1 MKVVIYA
8 RYSCEKQ
15 TEQSIEGQVRECREF
30 ADKHDMTIVD
40 TYIDRAI
47 SGTSTAHRDAFL
59 KMIADAEC
67 HLFDGI
73 LVYKIDR
80 FARNRYDSA
89 IYKARLKKIGIKI
102 FYAKEN
108 IPDGPEGI
116 IMESLLEGMAEY
128 YSAELSQ
135 KIKRGMRENALKGK
149 VTGGAVALGYK
160 IGPDK
165 RYEIDEEK
173 ADIVRHIF
181 QSYASGKRV
190 ADICRELNAL
200 GIRTSRGA
208 EFNKNSLRTMLHNEK
223 YIGVYKCQD
232 IRLEDMIPPIISK
245 ELFQQVQD
253 LLEKNKKAPAS
264 AKAKVDYM
272 LSGKAYC
279 GKCGMGL
286 VGESGNSKSGM
297 HYYYKCAKRKRGQ
310 GCDKETVRKSDLEN
324 LVAEEVINVVLRPE
338 KIREIAERCEAL
350 QKKIHF
356 DHPEV
361 RMIEKQLAQTK
372 KSLHNLM
379 QAIEQG
385 VFTKTTKCRLEEL
398 ENQQE
403 TLEYELLQAKEKETL
418 ENQGLTADQIEFMLL
433 QFLPDSETEIDCE
446 KYISRI
452 IDCFV
457 HSVYLW
463 DDKCVIWLNISPEDS
478 VDKSERMQISV
489 DIANGAL
496 KKNMIYNVD
505 KDVITDRLS
514 VGEKSDLNRKSP
526 PIRVKSEQ
534 LYFADGTIA
543 LALTLETKRKR

>member
-59 KMIADAEC
+59 KMIADSERN
-67 HLFDGI
+67 LFEGI

-89 IYKARLKKIGIKI
+89 TYKAKLKKNGIKV

-108 IPDGPEGI
+108 IPEGPEGI

-135 KIKRGMRENALKGK
+135 KVKRGMRESALKGK
-149 VTGGAVALGYK
+149 VIGGTTPLGYK
-160 IGPDK
+160 IGPDH
-165 RYEIDEEK
+165 RYMIDEDK
-173 ADIVRHIF
+173 ADIVRYIF
-181 QSYASGKRV
+181 QAYAAGQRV
-190 ADICRELNAL
+190 VDICNEMNRR

-223 YIGVYKCQD
+223 YTGIYIYQD
-232 IRLEDMIPPIISK
+232 IRLEGAIPAIVDEITFK
-245 ELFQQVQD
+245 KVQER
-253 LLEKNKKAPAS
+253 LAQNKKSPAR

-286 VGESGNSKSGM
+286 VGESGYSKTDI

-310 GCDKETVRKSDLEN
+310 GCDKATVRKSDLEN
-324 LVAEEVINVVLRPE
+324 LVAEEVANVVLRP
-338 KIREIAERCEAL
+338 KNIREIAERCEAL
-350 QKKIHF
+350 QKEIHF
-356 DHPEV
+356 DDPEV
-361 RMIEKQLAQTK
+361 RMLEKQLEQTK
-372 KSLHNLM
+372 KSLNNLM

-385 VFTKTTKCRLEEL
+385 IFTKTTKSRLEEL
-398 ENQQE
+398 EHLQE
-403 TLEYELLQAKEKETL
+403 SQEFELKQVKEKSHAAII
-418 ENQGLTADQIEFMLL
+418 TADQIEFMLL
-433 QFLPDSETEIDCE
+433 QFLPDADTDVTVEEYAS
-446 KYISRI
+446 KI

-463 DDKCVIWLNISPEDS
+463 DDRCVIWLNMTQNNSA
-478 VDKSERMQISV
+478 DKNKRMQLSLNIS
-489 DIANGAL
+489 NEGL
-496 KKNMIYNVD
+496 KKN
-505 KDVITDRLS
+505 VISNNLKST
-514 VGEKSDLNRKSP
+514 EKSDLNQQSP

-543 LALTLETKRKR
+543 LALTLETKRKW

>member
-1 MKVVIYA
+1 
-8 RYSCEKQ
+8 
-15 TEQSIEGQVRECREF
+15 
-30 ADKHDMTIVD
+30 
-40 TYIDRAI
+40 
-47 SGTSTAHRDAFL
+47 
-59 KMIADAEC
+59 
-67 HLFDGI
+67 
-73 LVYKIDR
+73 
-80 FARNRYDSA
+80 
-89 IYKARLKKIGIKI
+89 
-102 FYAKEN
+102 
-108 IPDGPEGI
+108 
-116 IMESLLEGMAEY
+116 MESLLEGMAEY

-324 LVAEEVINVVLRPE
+324 LVAEEVANVVLRP
-338 KIREIAERCEAL
+338 KNIREIAERCEAL
-350 QKKIHF
+350 QKEIHF
-356 DHPEV
+356 DDPEV
-361 RMIEKQLAQTK
+361 RMLEKQLEQTK
-372 KSLHNLM
+372 KSLNNLM

-385 VFTKTTKCRLEEL
+385 IFTKTTKSRLEEL
-398 ENQQE
+398 EHLQESQEFELQQV
-403 TLEYELLQAKEKETL
+403 KEKSHAAL
-418 ENQGLTADQIEFMLL
+418 ITADQIKFMLL
-433 QFLPDSETEIDCE
+433 QFLPDADTDVTVEEYAS
-446 KYISRI
+446 KI

-457 HSVYLW
+457 HSIYLW
-463 DDKCVIWLNISPEDS
+463 DDRCVIWLNLVQNNS
-478 VDKSERMQISV
+478 VDKNKRMQLSV
-489 DIANGAL
+489 NIANGEL
-496 KKNMIYNVD
+496 KK
-505 KDVITDRLS
+505 T
-514 VGEKSDLNRKSP
+514 
-526 PIRVKSEQ
+526 
-534 LYFADGTIA
+534 
-543 LALTLETKRKR
+543 